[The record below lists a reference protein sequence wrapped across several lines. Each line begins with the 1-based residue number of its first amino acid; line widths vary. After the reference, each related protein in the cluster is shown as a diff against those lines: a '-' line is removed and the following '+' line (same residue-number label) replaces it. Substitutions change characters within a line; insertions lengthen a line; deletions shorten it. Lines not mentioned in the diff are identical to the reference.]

1 MILDRMSGAACCAV
15 LLCLSTLAPAAPPP
29 LSAFAADWD
38 HGRPALSPDGQK
50 VVYLGRNQGKRVVF
64 LLDLAKKQRQMV
76 IEGRFDK
83 FDIRRCDF
91 KNDERLL
98 CRLSGTD
105 FFHGQAYPVTRLI
118 SIDLTGQD
126 KPRVLI
132 QKSDY
137 ALTQYQ
143 DRIIDWRPEHPRS
156 VLILLN
162 NITDGPH
169 PAVFAL
175 DVYTGLLSP
184 QPLVRSRAPILN
196 WWTDRHGEV
205 RFGQGFD
212 DREEVYVTRDPG
224 ESGWREIAKWK
235 PGESEFNV
243 VGFGPSPKT
252 LLVSA
257 IHNGREAVFEMDL
270 DKGGRQL
277 LFSHPAVDVAE
288 PLEWPSD
295 RRLVGFS
302 FHTDREQRQFFDQEA
317 AEVYATVDA
326 SLPDSSN
333 RVIGASK
340 DGKRFL
346 VAAERD
352 IKPEQYYL
360 YDAERKQM
368 QRVASQNPELD
379 AVPLAPMK
387 PVQIKGPDGVMLP
400 GYLTLPVGGEGR
412 NLPTIVYPHGG
423 PHSRDTWGFDPV
435 VQFLASRGYAVVQ
448 VNFRGSSGYGQE
460 WYLAG
465 YRKWGTVM
473 VDDINAAA
481 RWAMESGI
489 ADPKRMCIVGW
500 SYGGYAALMGAIR
513 DTSLY
518 RCVVSIAGVADLASL
533 EREGASFQ
541 GGRTRVRVTLGT
553 DDDALKAGS
562 PLRAADR
569 MRAPVLLV
577 HGEDDVV
584 VVQDHSKRM
593 AGLLKVNRRKH
604 ELVIIED
611 GDHSLSRAEWRQ
623 VLFTRMEAFLAE
635 YLVDGRVAEAAGER
649 AAHSR

>member
-1 MILDRMSGAACCAV
+1 MKFECAFRAAVCAAV
-15 LLCLSTLAPAAPPP
+15 LSAAVPVSAAPPP
-29 LSAFAADWD
+29 LTAFAADWD
-38 HGRPALSPDGQK
+38 YGRPALSPDGQK
-50 VVYLGRNQGKRVVF
+50 IVYLGRSQGKRVVF
-64 LLDLAKKQRQMV
+64 LLDLARKQRQMV
-76 IEGRFDK
+76 IEGRFDQ
-83 FDIRRCDF
+83 FDIRRCHF

-118 SIDLTGQD
+118 SIDLTGND
-126 KPRVLI
+126 KTKVLI

-137 ALTQYQ
+137 ALSQYQ
-143 DRIIDWRPEHPRS
+143 DRIIDWRPDNPKS
-156 VLILLN
+156 VLIMLN

-175 DVYTGLLSP
+175 DVYSGLLSP
-184 QPLVRSRAPILN
+184 QPVVRSRAPILS
-196 WWTDRHGEV
+196 WWADRNGEV

-224 ESGWREIAKWK
+224 QAAWREIAKWE
-235 PGESEFNV
+235 PGESEYDV

-257 IHNGREAVFEMDL
+257 YHQGRKAVFELDL
-270 DKGGRQL
+270 DKGQRQL
-277 LFSHPAVDVAE
+277 LVSHPEVDVVD

-295 RRLVGFS
+295 GRLVGFEY
-302 FHTDREQRQFFDQEA
+302 HTDRRHQEFFDKEA
-317 AEVYATVDA
+317 AQIQATADA
-326 SLPDSSN
+326 SLPDGDN
-333 RVIGASK
+333 RIIGASK
-340 DGKRFL
+340 NGKRFL
-346 VAAERD
+346 IASERD
-352 IKPEQYYL
+352 IRPEQYYL
-360 YDAERKQM
+360 YDDDQKQM
-368 QRVASQNPELD
+368 QRVSSQTPELD
-379 AVPLAPMK
+379 AVALAPMK
-387 PVQIKGPDGVMLP
+387 PVKIKGPDGVMLP
-400 GYLTLPVGGEGR
+400 GYLTLPVGGEGK

-423 PHSRDTWGFDPV
+423 PHSRDTWGYDPV

-448 VNFRGSSGYGQE
+448 VNFRGSAGYGQE
-460 WYLAG
+460 WYMAG
-465 YRKWGTVM
+465 YQKWGTVM
-473 VDDINAAA
+473 VDDINASA
-481 RWAMESGI
+481 RWAVEAGI

-518 RCVVSIAGVADLASL
+518 RCVISIAGVSDLTSL

-562 PLRAADR
+562 PLKAADR

-584 VVQDHSKRM
+584 VVQDHSQRM
-593 AGLLKVNRRKH
+593 AGRLKVAKRKN
-604 ELVIIED
+604 ELVIIKD

-623 VLFTRMEAFLAE
+623 TLFEKMETFLAE
-635 YLVDGRVAEAAGER
+635 NLAQ
-649 AAHSR
+649 

>member
-1 MILDRMSGAACCAV
+1 MNLERAFGAACCAV
-15 LLCLSTLAPAAPPP
+15 LLLLSTRASAAIP
-29 LSAFAADWD
+29 LTAFAADWD
-38 HGRPALSPDGQK
+38 NGRPALSPDGQK
-50 VVYLGRNQGKRVVF
+50 IVYLGRSQGKRVVF
-64 LLDLAKKQRQMV
+64 LLDLAKQQRRMV

-118 SIDLTGQD
+118 SVDLTGQD
-126 KPRVLI
+126 KTKVLI

-137 ALTQYQ
+137 ALSQFQ
-143 DRIIDWRPEHPRS
+143 DRIIDWRPGNPKS
-156 VLILLN
+156 VLISLN
-162 NITDGPH
+162 NIDETSF

-175 DVYTGLLSP
+175 DVYSGLLSP
-184 QPLVRSRAPILN
+184 QPLVRSREPILA
-196 WWTDRHGEV
+196 WYTDRQGEV
-205 RFGQGFD
+205 RFGQGLN
-212 DREEVYVTRDPG
+212 DREEVYVARNPG
-224 ESGWREIAKWK
+224 EAGWREFAKWK
-235 PGESEFNV
+235 PGESEYDV
-243 VGFGPSPKT
+243 VGFGPSANT

-257 IHNGREAVFEMDL
+257 YHQGRSAVFEMDL
-270 DKGGRQL
+270 ASGKRQL
-277 LFSHPAVDVAE
+277 LVSHPEVDVAQ

-295 RRLVGFS
+295 GRLVGFEY
-302 FHTDREQRQFFDQEA
+302 HTERRHREFFDTDA
-317 AEVYATVDA
+317 AQIHATADA
-326 SLPDSSN
+326 SLPDSEN
-333 RVIGASK
+333 RVIGAST

-346 VAAERD
+346 IASERD

-360 YDAERKQM
+360 YDAEIKQM
-368 QRVASQNPELD
+368 RRVASQNPELD
-379 AVPLAPMK
+379 AVTLAPMK

-400 GYLTLPVGGEGR
+400 GYLTLPVGSDGR

-448 VNFRGSSGYGQE
+448 VNFRGSSGYGQD

-473 VDDINAAA
+473 VDDINASAL
-481 RWAMESGI
+481 WAVETGI

-518 RCVVSIAGVADLASL
+518 RCVVSIAGVSDLTSL

-562 PLRAADR
+562 PVRAADR

-584 VVQDHSKRM
+584 VVQDHAKRM
-593 AGLLKVNRRKH
+593 AGLLKSNNRKY
-604 ELVIIED
+604 ELLIIED

-623 VLFTRMEAFLAE
+623 ALFSKMETFLAE
-635 YLVDGRVAEAAGER
+635 YLAN
-649 AAHSR
+649 

>member
-1 MILDRMSGAACCAV
+1 MILERIFGAACCAV
-15 LLCLSTLAPAAPPP
+15 LLGLSTAVPAAPPV
-29 LSAFAADWD
+29 SAFAADWD
-38 HGRPALSPDGQK
+38 YGRPALSPDGQK
-50 VVYLGRNQGKRVVF
+50 IVYLGRSQGKRVVF

-83 FDIRRCDF
+83 FDIRRCQF

-118 SIDLTGQD
+118 SVDLTGQD
-126 KPRVLI
+126 KTKVLI

-137 ALTQYQ
+137 ALSQYQ
-143 DRIIDWRPEHPRS
+143 DRIIDWRPDNPKS
-156 VLILLN
+156 VLISLN
-162 NITDGPH
+162 NIDETSY

-175 DVYTGLLSP
+175 DVYSGLLSP
-184 QPLVRSRAPILN
+184 QPIVRSREPILS
-196 WWTDRHGEV
+196 WWVDRAGEV
-205 RFGQGFD
+205 RFGQGFN

-224 ESGWREIAKWK
+224 ESGWREFAKWK
-235 PGESEFNV
+235 PGESEYDV

-257 IHNGREAVFEMDL
+257 YHEGRKAVFELDL
-270 DKGGRQL
+270 AKGQRQL
-277 LFSHPAVDVAE
+277 LVSHPEVDVSE
-288 PLEWPSD
+288 PLEWPLD
-295 RRLVGFS
+295 GRLVGFEYY
-302 FHTDREQRQFFDQEA
+302 TDRRHREFFDTQA
-317 AEVYATVDA
+317 AQIHATADG
-326 SLPDSSN
+326 SLPDSDN

-346 VAAERD
+346 IAAERD
-352 IKPEQYYL
+352 TKPEQYYL
-360 YDAERKQM
+360 YDADQKQM

-379 AVPLAPMK
+379 GVELAPMK
-387 PVQIKGPDGVMLP
+387 AVKIKGPGGVMLP
-400 GYLTLPVGGEGR
+400 GYLTLPVGSEGK
-412 NLPTIVYPHGG
+412 NLPTIIYPHGG

-448 VNFRGSSGYGQE
+448 VNFRGSAGYGEE

-465 YRKWGTVM
+465 YQKWGTVM
-473 VDDINAAA
+473 VDDINASA
-481 RWAMESGI
+481 RWAIESGI
-489 ADPKRMCIVGW
+489 ANPKRMCIVGW

-518 RCVVSIAGVADLASL
+518 RCVVSIAGVSDLTSL

-562 PLRAADR
+562 PVRAADR
-569 MRAPVLLV
+569 VRAPVLLV

-584 VVQDHSKRM
+584 VVQDHAKRM
-593 AGLLKVNRRKH
+593 AGLLKSNHRKH

-623 VLFTRMEAFLAE
+623 TLFSKMEAFLAE
-635 YLVDGRVAEAAGER
+635 NLAN
-649 AAHSR
+649 